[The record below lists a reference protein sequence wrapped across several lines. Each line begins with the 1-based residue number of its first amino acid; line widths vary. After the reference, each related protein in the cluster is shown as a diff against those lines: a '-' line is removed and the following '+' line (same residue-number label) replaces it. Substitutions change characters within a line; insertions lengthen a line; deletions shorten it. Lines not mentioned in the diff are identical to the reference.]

1 MPRHLFVSCGLVL
14 LAVGC
19 GFAHP
24 AAGQEEPDPEP
35 VIERLSPAAAKA
47 AVDAGE
53 AVLLDVRHVDAYRR
67 RHAAGALHLAAD
79 QLPLRWRELPRDRR
93 LILYCS

>member
-19 GFAHP
+19 GLAHP

-47 AVDAGE
+47 AADAGE

-67 RHAAGALHLAAD
+67 RHAAGALHLASAAGAD
-79 QLPLRWRELPRDRR
+79 PRRAGGRRR